1 MRYPLVQCLPE
12 PGGGGRQQLAVAW
25 MSLPYLRG
33 VEVQS
38 ITGRRRRVGYTALV
52 ALVAGIASLC
62 FFTVEAGEFAVITQF
77 GNPVRVVKTPGLH
90 LKYPSP
96 IQRITRFDNR
106 LFLLVA
112 PPSEFLTSGK
122 KNVVASGFIL
132 WRIAEPRKFMQTV
145 FDRNG
150 AESRLRDILFAEL
163 GAALGGAPFSSF
175 VSTVPGEYR
184 AEAILETATRQYREV
199 ALRDYGIDV
208 VDVRLQRLDFPPQNR
223 LSVFS
228 RMKSERTQLSMQYRS
243 EGEEEGLKIR
253 ATAEKVKSGILAEAF
268 KQAQKSRGE
277 GEAKAAEIYS
287 KSLNSAPAFYTF
299 IRSLEAM
306 KKSIDQDTTLIL
318 PLDSKLF
325 QLLYDSHFQ
334 YPEE

>member
-1 MRYPLVQCLPE
+1 MGEV
-12 PGGGGRQQLAVAW
+12 AV
-25 MSLPYLRG
+25 
-33 VEVQS
+33 V
-38 ITGRRRRVGYTALV
+38 
-52 ALVAGIASLC
+52 
-62 FFTVEAGEFAVITQF
+62 TQF

-90 LKYPSP
+90 VKYPSP
-96 IQRITRFDNR
+96 IQSITTFDSR

-132 WRIAEPRKFMQTV
+132 WRIAEPQKFMQTV

-163 GAALGGAPFSSF
+163 GAALGGAPFRAF

-184 AEAILETATRQYREV
+184 AEAIIETATRQYREI

-228 RMKSERTQLSMQYRS
+228 RMKSERAQLSMQYRS

-253 ATAEKVKSGILAEAF
+253 AAAEKAKSSILAEAF
-268 KQAQKSRGE
+268 KRSQKSRGE
-277 GEAKAAEIYS
+277 GEAKAAEIYA
-287 KSLNSAPAFYTF
+287 KSLNSAPTFYTF
-299 IRSLEAM
+299 MRSIEAM
-306 KKSIDQDTTLIL
+306 KKSVDKDTTLVL
-318 PLDSKLF
+318 PVDSELF
-325 QLLYDSHFQ
+325 QLLHDSHFQ
-334 YPEE
+334 YPDE

>member
-1 MRYPLVQCLPE
+1 VQM
-12 PGGGGRQQLAVAW
+12 A
-25 MSLPYLRG
+25 
-33 VEVQS
+33 
-38 ITGRRRRVGYTALV
+38 TGRTRRIRYAALIALV
-52 ALVAGIASLC
+52 ALAAGTTSICL
-62 FFTVEAGEFAVITQF
+62 FTVEMGEIAVVTQF

-90 LKYPSP
+90 VKYPSP
-96 IQRITRFDNR
+96 IQSITTFDSR

-132 WRIAEPRKFMQTV
+132 WRIAEPQKFMQTV

-163 GAALGGAPFSSF
+163 GAALGGAPFRAF

-184 AEAILETATRQYREV
+184 AEAIIETATRQYREI

-208 VDVRLQRLDFPPQNR
+208 VDVQLQRLDFPPQNR

-228 RMKSERTQLSMQYRS
+228 RMKSERAQLSMQYRS

-253 ATAEKVKSGILAEAF
+253 AAAEKAKSSILAEAF
-268 KQAQKSRGE
+268 KRSQKSRGE
-277 GEAKAAEIYS
+277 GEAKAAEIYA
-287 KSLNSAPAFYTF
+287 KSLNSAPTFYTF
-299 IRSLEAM
+299 MRSIEAM
-306 KKSIDQDTTLIL
+306 KKSVDKDTTLVL
-318 PLDSKLF
+318 PVDSELF
-325 QLLYDSHFQ
+325 QLLHDSHFQ
-334 YPEE
+334 YPDE